1 MRMARETNALPGAPY
16 AGQPMA
22 IAAAASTSHGRRSG
36 RREPRARLRD
46 LPRPVLAA
54 LAVILLVGFLL
65 RAWGATHPVPDPG
78 PDAAAYRAMAAHL
91 FETGRYGTPFQTSP
105 SDWSPGLPLLVA
117 GLYTVI
123 GAAEE
128 TAARLLIAVLGTL
141 MVLFTFLIGRR
152 LAGIA
157 VGLVASAL
165 VATYPTYIENNAQL
179 LSEPLAAF
187 LLAGGLLA
195 VLWAAERRSLLS
207 WALPGL
213 AFGALT
219 LTRPEY
225 QAITFAFAALV
236 LWRVWRDA
244 GAARGLASA
253 LVVVLAAS
261 LVVAPWMVRN
271 RMELGKWVPVSTGG
285 GKALFVATY
294 LPGLGRQVPVK
305 RELMRRHLG
314 AKDPITTSELRAQPM
329 QPLLDRVASRY
340 PDLPRDEALGR
351 IGRENMRRYLSEQP
365 AAYARMSAMK
375 LWNVWERGSSP
386 YMRATG
392 WVAYHRLLLL
402 CGLAGFAILALA
414 RATRWQALLL
424 ACPIAAISVLGT
436 ILLAVPRRQVPLIPL
451 ISVFAAVALVWAVR
465 RLLERRAAARVRLGA
480 S

>member
-1 MRMARETNALPGAPY
+1 MRMAWQSNGLSGAPY

-22 IAAAASTSHGRRSG
+22 IAAAAPTSHGRRSHSHD
-36 RREPRARLRD
+36 RPRLRD

-54 LAVILLVGFLL
+54 LAAILLVGFLL
-65 RAWGATHPVPDPG
+65 RAWGATHPVADPG
-78 PDAAAYRAMAAHL
+78 PDADAYSAMAEHL
-91 FETGRYGTPFQTSP
+91 FKTGEYGTPGQTSP

-117 GLYTVI
+117 GLYTLL
-123 GAAEE
+123 GAPVE
-128 TAARLLIAVLGTL
+128 TAARLLIAGLGTL

-152 LAGIA
+152 VAGVG
-157 VGLVASAL
+157 VGLLAAAL

-179 LSEPLAAF
+179 LSEPLAGF
-187 LLAGGLLA
+187 LLTGGLLG
-195 VLWAAERRSLLS
+195 VLWAAERRGLLP

-236 LWRVWRDA
+236 AWRVWRDA
-244 GAARGLASA
+244 GLMRGIAAAA
-253 LVVVLAAS
+253 VVIVAAA

-305 RELMRRHLG
+305 RELMRRYLG
-314 AKDPITTSELRAQPM
+314 AKDPINTDELRAQPM

-351 IGRENMRRYLSEQP
+351 IGRENLRRYLSEQP
-365 AAYARMSAMK
+365 GAYARMSAAK

-386 YMRATG
+386 YMRDAG

-402 CGLAGFAILALA
+402 AGMAGFGLLVVA
-414 RATRWQALLL
+414 RHTRWQALLL
-424 ACPIAAISVLGT
+424 ACPLAAISVLGT
-436 ILLAVPRRQVPLIPL
+436 ILLAVPRRQVPLMPL
-451 ISVFAAVALVWAVR
+451 ICVFAAVALIWLVR
-465 RLLERRAAARVRLGA
+465 RALERRAAARNA
-480 S
+480 

>member
-1 MRMARETNALPGAPY
+1 MRMARQSNGLPGAPY

-22 IAAAASTSHGRRSG
+22 IAAASPTTQRRRSDPHGR
-36 RREPRARLRD
+36 PRLRD
-46 LPRPVLAA
+46 LPRPILAA
-54 LAVILLVGFLL
+54 LAAILLVGFLL

-78 PDAAAYRAMAAHL
+78 PDADAYSAMAEHL
-91 FETGRYGTPFQTSP
+91 FETGRYGTPYQTSP

-117 GLYTVI
+117 GLYTLL
-123 GAAEE
+123 GAPVEV
-128 TAARLLIAVLGTL
+128 AARLVIAALGTL

-152 LAGIA
+152 VGGIGAGLLAA
-157 VGLVASAL
+157 AL

-179 LSEPLAAF
+179 LSEPLAGF
-187 LLAGGLLA
+187 LLTGGLLA
-195 VLWAAERRSLLS
+195 VLWAAERRSLAA
-207 WALPGL
+207 WVVPGL

-236 LWRVWRDA
+236 LWRAWRDA
-244 GAARGLASA
+244 GLLRGVACACVL
-253 LVVVLAAS
+253 VLAAA

-271 RMELGKWVPVSTGG
+271 RLELGKWVPVSTGG

-305 RELMRRHLG
+305 RELMRRYLG
-314 AKDPITTSELRAQPM
+314 AEDPITTAELRAQPM

-351 IGRENMRRYLSEQP
+351 IGRENMRRYLTEQP
-365 AAYARMSAMK
+365 GAYARMSAMK

-386 YMRATG
+386 YMRASG

-402 CGLAGFAILALA
+402 CGLAGFAVLAAA
-414 RATRWQALLL
+414 RTTRWQALLL
-424 ACPIAAISVLGT
+424 ACPVAAISALGT
-436 ILLAVPRRQVPLIPL
+436 ILLAVPRRQVPLMPL
-451 ISVFAAVALVWAVR
+451 ICVFAAVALMWTVR
-465 RLLERRAAARVRLGA
+465 RLLERRAATRVRLGA

>member
-1 MRMARETNALPGAPY
+1 
-16 AGQPMA
+16 MA
-22 IAAAASTSHGRRSG
+22 IAAAASTSQGRRTAAHGR
-36 RREPRARLRD
+36 PRLRD
-46 LPRPVLAA
+46 LPRPVLLA
-54 LAVILLVGFLL
+54 LAAILLVAFLL
-65 RAWGATHPVPDPG
+65 RAWGATHPVADPG
-78 PDAAAYRAMAAHL
+78 PDADAYSAMAEHL
-91 FETGRYGTPFQTSP
+91 HATGEYGTPGQTSP

-123 GAAEE
+123 GAPAEV
-128 TAARLLIAVLGTL
+128 AARLLIAGLGTL

-152 LAGIA
+152 VAGVGAGLLAAG
-157 VGLVASAL
+157 L

-179 LSEPLAAF
+179 LSEPLAGF
-187 LLAGGLLA
+187 LLTGGLLA
-195 VLWAAERRSLLS
+195 VLWAAERRGLLS

-236 LWRVWRDA
+236 AWRAWRDA
-244 GAARGLASA
+244 GPMRGVAAGAI
-253 LVVVLAAS
+253 VVLAAA

-271 RMELGKWVPVSTGG
+271 RLELGKWVPVSTGG

-305 RELMRRHLG
+305 RELMRRYLG
-314 AKDPITTSELRAQPM
+314 AEDPITTTELRAQPM

-365 AAYARMSAMK
+365 AAYARMSAAK

-386 YMRATG
+386 YMRDAG

-402 CGLAGFAILALA
+402 CGIAGFVALA
-414 RATRWQALLL
+414 ATRATRWQALLL
-424 ACPIAAISVLGT
+424 ACPLAAISVLGT
-436 ILLAVPRRQVPLIPL
+436 ILLAVPRRQVPLMPL
-451 ISVFAAVALVWAVR
+451 ICIFAAVALMWAVR